1 VSEWQDEEGYEAGRE
16 DFGLPA
22 EAAGCI
28 FDGCLTFVF
37 PSVLIGLFLF
47 LR

>member
-1 VSEWQDEEGYEAGRE
+1 MTARGYEAGKE
-16 DFGLPA
+16 DFGLPV
-22 EAAGCI
+22 EAAGC
-28 FDGCLTFVF
+28 FLERCLTLAF